1 MQRLEFCSNP
11 QFQSA
16 YRVYIN
22 GRSLDLRRAGNA
34 FLSGLRYRRTNL
46 YPSMHPGIPTQLP
59 LLLTL
64 LDRAS
69 GRPAAQFELNT
80 NDIAFRPA
88 RSTSVVKLSGRP
100 CRGGRKS
107 DFTCDLRL
115 E

>member
-1 MQRLEFCSNP
+1 
-11 QFQSA
+11 
-16 YRVYIN
+16 
-22 GRSLDLRRAGNA
+22 
-34 FLSGLRYRRTNL
+34 
-46 YPSMHPGIPTQLP
+46 MHPGIPTQLP

-80 NDIAFRPA
+80 SDIVFRPA
-88 RSTSVVKLSGRP
+88 TGTSVVKLTGRP

-115 E
+115 D